1 MSTQQQAAASTALI
15 TLASYL
21 IVTAPGV
28 VAAHNADSLIPV
40 FVSLESWSLFYWG
53 QDRFGMLL
61 PLLARPVHDSFQNLL
76 LQNFLSIALWLVGLT
91 AALARLGLRSSVWWT
106 LAIATLFVVTGSH
119 LIRLT
124 LLTTN
129 QSYAPAVGLFG
140 LAMYAC
146 RPSAL
151 AYVATVLLSVLGGW
165 TNAGVA
171 LLTAIVTLTLLPV
184 RRTRAITVP
193 MFAGA
198 SVSIVAHR
206 VLQTWAPARTTLLRW
221 SDAGEVP
228 RIVWAFWADCYA
240 MAGSVFWLVLTVL
253 WLVAL
258 ARVWRQSVGVPRDD
272 YRCLLGI
279 AVGTFVYGV
288 VMAVAFEGL
297 GRHFVAAL
305 PLVVSAPV
313 VVLARAQSHA
323 FSRTVM
329 RATTVAI
336 GATLTAS
343 TGVHSPAEVRRDLI
357 QVLGRNEAQ
366 TLYSRGVTVITG
378 DYFEVWRLVFAIN
391 ALHEQHGG
399 QRPVLPAAP
408 RSEPLRRRLLM
419 HLESQ
424 PLIAIVPPRYLDYW
438 QSQPDL
444 PQLREIYS
452 SADYELAL
460 VTRNRSR

>member
-1 MSTQQQAAASTALI
+1 MHVNVSTHQQAAASTALI
-15 TLASYL
+15 ILASYL

-313 VVLARAQSHA
+313 VVLARAAQSHA

-329 RATTVAI
+329 RATTVAV
-336 GATLTAS
+336 GTTLIAS
-343 TGVHSPAEVRRDLI
+343 TGRTLASGSAARSHPGPREERGTNALLARCDRDHWRLFRRLAVGIRHQRPARAARRPAPGAAGGAALGTSPKTAPEAPRESTTDRNCAAEV
-357 QVLGRNEAQ
+357 
-366 TLYSRGVTVITG
+366 SRLLAKPAG
-378 DYFEVWRLVFAIN
+378 
-391 ALHEQHGG
+391 
-399 QRPVLPAAP
+399 PAA
-408 RSEPLRRRLLM
+408 
-419 HLESQ
+419 
-424 PLIAIVPPRYLDYW
+424 
-438 QSQPDL
+438 
-444 PQLREIYS
+444 
-452 SADYELAL
+452 
-460 VTRNRSR
+460 VTRNLLVRRL